1 MRHLIALVP
10 AAAFALLI
18 GGSSPAAQPATPRA
32 AAIDA
37 VLQQAVARRD
47 VPGVV
52 AIATDRR
59 GVIYSGAAGVASG
72 RPARPMTTDAIF
84 RIASMTKAV
93 TSVALMQLVD
103 EKKVGLDDPVSK
115 YFPAFAKL
123 SVITSFDQA
132 TGAYTVRPASRPV
145 TVRHLL
151 THTSGLGYGFT
162 SPIVRDFKP
171 RNGDTFEVGPLLFD
185 PGADWIYGT
194 STDWVGRIVESVS
207 GKDLDTYFRERIF
220 GPLGMRDSH
229 FNVPETAL
237 PRLVPVWRRQA
248 DGSLIE
254 PPAAPPQRV
263 TRFNGGG
270 GLSSTAGDYI
280 KFLQMLLNEGQL
292 NGTRILSAASVKL
305 MSVNQMGAVSAHA
318 TRTAQADL
326 SADFS
331 FINEGKDKWGLGFLI
346 TNEATPGLRSARS
359 LSWGG
364 LNNTYFWLDPARG
377 VAGVILMQFL
387 PFADPRALAVYGDFE
402 RAVYQTQ
409 SSSQKP
415 GLKGPAYEGWTPP
428 RTPDGRPDLQGVWN
442 YAAGTP
448 LERPSAYAGREFLT
462 DDELARAE
470 RELRERANA
479 DRRDGAGT
487 DADLGRESNEFW
499 FARRKTILTRRTS
512 LIIDPPDGKLP
523 AVTAEAERRR
533 TANADYLREHPADW
547 EDRRLNERCIMFL
560 QSGPPIIPI
569 SGPGGELLIG
579 FPFHFEI
586 FQTRDY
592 VVIHHEELNRRIIPL
607 DGRLEYSGH
616 DSPVA
621 GRLPRPLGGRYVSDR
636 DDQFSQGA
644 ALRGGRHHSSDAS
657 RRTPDSS
664 RCGHY

>member
-1 MRHLIALVP
+1 MLRHLIALVP

-18 GGSSPAAQPATPRA
+18 GGSSPAAQRATPRV

-37 VLQQAVARRD
+37 VLQQAAARRD

-93 TSVALMQLVD
+93 TSVALMQLA
-103 EKKVGLDDPVSK
+103 EAGKVGLDDPVSK

-171 RNGDTFEVGPLLFD
+171 RNGETFEVGPLLFE
-185 PGADWIYGT
+185 PGTDWMYGT

-207 GKDLDTYFRERIF
+207 GQDLDTYFRERIF
-220 GPLGMRDSH
+220 RPLGMGDTH
-229 FNVPETAL
+229 FNVPEAAL

-248 DGSLIE
+248 DGTLTE
-254 PPAAPPQRV
+254 PVSAPPRRV
-263 TRFNGGG
+263 TQFNGGG

-280 KFLQMLLNEGQL
+280 TFLQMLLNEGQL

-318 TRTAQADL
+318 TKTAQPDL
-326 SADFS
+326 SADFT

-346 TNEATPGLRSARS
+346 TTAGAPGLRSAGS

-364 LNNTYFWLDPARG
+364 LNNTYFWLDPSRQ

-387 PFADPRALAVYGDFE
+387 PFADPKALAVYRDFE
-402 RAVYQTQ
+402 RAIYQAQ
-409 SSSQKP
+409 
-415 GLKGPAYEGWTPP
+415 
-428 RTPDGRPDLQGVWN
+428 
-442 YAAGTP
+442 
-448 LERPSAYAGREFLT
+448 
-462 DDELARAE
+462 RA
-470 RELRERANA
+470 
-479 DRRDGAGT
+479 
-487 DADLGRESNEFW
+487 S
-499 FARRKTILTRRTS
+499 
-512 LIIDPPDGKLP
+512 
-523 AVTAEAERRR
+523 
-533 TANADYLREHPADW
+533 H
-547 EDRRLNERCIMFL
+547 
-560 QSGPPIIPI
+560 
-569 SGPGGELLIG
+569 
-579 FPFHFEI
+579 
-586 FQTRDY
+586 
-592 VVIHHEELNRRIIPL
+592 
-607 DGRLEYSGH
+607 
-616 DSPVA
+616 
-621 GRLPRPLGGRYVSDR
+621 
-636 DDQFSQGA
+636 
-644 ALRGGRHHSSDAS
+644 
-657 RRTPDSS
+657 
-664 RCGHY
+664 